1 MGGVAII
8 YGDKV
13 DLFHQSLDV
22 LRINRGTDP
31 EGDFRKTTFAR
42 LLTKKT
48 QCTTSIMKQPG
59 NNIDAVLLSLF
70 SGGSWMGPNP

>member
-8 YGDKV
+8 YGDKG
-13 DLFHQSLDV
+13 DFPPELDV

-48 QCTTSIMKQPG
+48 
-59 NNIDAVLLSLF
+59 
-70 SGGSWMGPNP
+70 